1 MDVKTRLQR
10 LQLLDT
16 VINQKLRELES
27 LKALS
32 TCVAGF
38 DTSRERVQSS
48 SSGEAAFVTPVLRI
62 IALEQEINAEIDTFV
77 DEKHNIADWNAGR
90 IKVLLAHPAS
100 VGYGLNLQEGGHTI
114 VWYGLTWSL
123 ELYQQA
129 NARLHRQGQEKPVII
144 HHLIATGTVDEQV
157 MRALQSKDVTQAS
170 LMRAL
175 KERREH
181 GGA

>member
-77 DEKHNIADWNAGR
+77 DEKHSTIRLIQKLDNPLQMDVLYRRYVEYQSFERIAA
-90 IKVLLAHPAS
+90 
-100 VGYGLNLQEGGHTI
+100 EMTI
-114 VWYGLTWSL
+114 APQHAFV
-123 ELYQQA
+123 
-129 NARLHRQGQEKPVII
+129 LHRKGLKA
-144 HHLIATGTVDEQV
+144 LEQYAI
-157 MRALQSKDVTQAS
+157 MQ
-170 LMRAL
+170 
-175 KERREH
+175 
-181 GGA
+181 

>member
-48 SSGEAAFVTPVLRI
+48 GSGDAPFVTPVLRI
-62 IALEQEINAEIDTFV
+62 IALEEEINAEIDAFV
-77 DEKHNIADWNAGR
+77 DEKHKIIQVIQKLDNPLQMEVLYRRYVEYQSFERIAAEMN
-90 IKVLLAHPAS
+90 V
-100 VGYGLNLQEGGHTI
+100 V
-114 VWYGLTWSL
+114 
-123 ELYQQA
+123 QQHA
-129 NARLHRQGQEKPVII
+129 FVLHRKGLKALEKICII
-144 HHLIATGTVDEQV
+144 
-157 MRALQSKDVTQAS
+157 
-170 LMRAL
+170 
-175 KERREH
+175 
-181 GGA
+181 

>member
-48 SSGEAAFVTPVLRI
+48 GSGDAPFVTPVLRI
-62 IALEQEINAEIDTFV
+62 IALEQEINAEIDNFV
-77 DEKHNIADWNAGR
+77 DEKHSTIRAIQKLDNPLQMEVLYRRYVEYQSFERIAAEMNN
-90 IKVLLAHPAS
+90 V
-100 VGYGLNLQEGGHTI
+100 
-114 VWYGLTWSL
+114 
-123 ELYQQA
+123 QQHA
-129 NARLHRQGQEKPVII
+129 FVLHRKGLKALEKICII
-144 HHLIATGTVDEQV
+144 
-157 MRALQSKDVTQAS
+157 
-170 LMRAL
+170 
-175 KERREH
+175 
-181 GGA
+181 

>member
-38 DTSRERVQSS
+38 DTSRERVQT
-48 SSGEAAFVTPVLRI
+48 SGSGDAPFVTPVLRI

-77 DEKHNIADWNAGR
+77 DEKHKIIQVIQRLDSPLQMEVLYRRYVEYQSFERIAAEMNI
-90 IKVLLAHPAS
+90 V
-100 VGYGLNLQEGGHTI
+100 
-114 VWYGLTWSL
+114 
-123 ELYQQA
+123 QQHA
-129 NARLHRQGQEKPVII
+129 FVLHRKGLKA
-144 HHLIATGTVDEQV
+144 LEQIYIFN
-157 MRALQSKDVTQAS
+157 
-170 LMRAL
+170 
-175 KERREH
+175 E
-181 GGA
+181 